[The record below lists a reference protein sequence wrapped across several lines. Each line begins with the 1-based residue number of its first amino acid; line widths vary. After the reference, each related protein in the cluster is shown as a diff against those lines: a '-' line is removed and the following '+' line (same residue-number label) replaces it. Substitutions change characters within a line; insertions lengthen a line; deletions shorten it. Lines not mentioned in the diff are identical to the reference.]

1 MIFSCLKLKLMRMV
15 LRNMYA
21 MSTERYEKVF
31 SLYRQMC
38 DEFGSLQQQFSSQK
52 IELGRAKQLNAKDA
66 IQIRILKETVQEFRD
81 RHTKQAEELEE
92 CVRERRQLTD

>member
-1 MIFSCLKLKLMRMV
+1 
-15 LRNMYA
+15 

-31 SLYRQMC
+31 SLYRKMC